1 MHVAAALLNVAL
13 VLPTPQIAPSITMTA
28 TSTVADDVLC
38 SLKELAPSIT
48 MAATSTVADDVLSS
62 LQELAPPESK
72 IDWAKLQELLER
84 TADTPYKEWSST
96 CAAAEELQALLGD
109 PSDDGF
115 CAIFDRVL
123 RDGNW
128 AGAAACAASRGAD
141 DRPWV
146 VLVTGLNGIRKT
158 TSVYQPWFKPA
169 LAKSLGADDLPCGGD
184 SFFRQLD
191 FMIATV
197 ANERFR
203 KLYATDDVA
212 AYAELKEQLFGSY
225 RKVAEMVGVLL
236 VRAAQRKRMNVMVET
251 SGRDVASFEY
261 VDHLFPDDAYRKLV
275 LHFTINDV
283 AFAEQSVSSRF
294 DGERAAGRA
303 ALAAGDPKAV
313 IDANAG
319 GPYGPAVLRRV
330 QGESDAVH
338 ARVVAGEVAQGWSRA
353 RIAITAHE
361 SEPWVAQADG
371 EGERFEFVRL

>member
-1 MHVAAALLNVAL
+1 MLAAALFNVAL
-13 VLPTPQIAPSITMTA
+13 VVPTSKPITMT
-28 TSTVADDVLC
+28 
-38 SLKELAPSIT
+38 
-48 MAATSTVADDVLSS
+48 ATSTVADDVLSS
-62 LQELAPPESK
+62 LQELAPSESK
-72 IDWAKLQELLER
+72 INWPKLQELLER

-96 CAAAEELQALLGD
+96 CAAADELQALLGD

-169 LAKSLGADDLPCGGD
+169 LAKSLAPLPEFWHELIDDVPCGGD

-212 AYAELKEQLFGSY
+212 AYAELKEQLFGRY
-225 RKVAEMVGVLL
+225 RKVAEMLGVLL